1 MGCAFY
7 RVINGGILLSKSH
20 SKAEGSVQSASRWRQ
35 RGICQSTDRSSTTIW
50 YISLRKRYQSRCPNN
65 FVQSLEIGIKH
76 VGDELRELN
85 YMCVKQSSSGPQ
97 FVGLFVTLSVGLP
110 LIQYP
115 TTAKESTPS
124 RPSTAFLTQLL
135 AYCQLSFPT
144 SPPWSSMY
152 RCLSLLDER
161 IGTSYLFFMQFV
173 SRYFGFGLLP
183 HPSLAKLWRGLVEL
197 SPAFVD
203 QSVT

>member
-1 MGCAFY
+1 MKFQH
-7 RVINGGILLSKSH
+7 VFL
-20 SKAEGSVQSASRWRQ
+20 
-35 RGICQSTDRSSTTIW
+35 W
-50 YISLRKRYQSRCPNN
+50 YDPLVPPLGEVGEYLFREEEER
-65 FVQSLEIGIKH
+65 VQSLEIGIKH

-152 RCLSLLDER
+152 RCLSLLDKR
-161 IGTSYLFFMQFV
+161 VGTSYLFLFYAICV
-173 SRYFGFGLLP
+173 EVLLIRLVTA
-183 HPSLAKLWRGLVEL
+183 SLAPPSFPLG
-197 SPAFVD
+197 
-203 QSVT
+203 